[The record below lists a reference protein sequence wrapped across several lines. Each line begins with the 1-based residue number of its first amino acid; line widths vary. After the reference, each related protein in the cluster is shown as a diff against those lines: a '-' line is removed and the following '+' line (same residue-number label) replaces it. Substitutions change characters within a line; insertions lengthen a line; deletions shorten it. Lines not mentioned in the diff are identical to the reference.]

1 MCCATTPAT
10 VLISLT
16 EVPPLI
22 PLWWEHLALFLW
34 PGFNFFKPFQSAPLH
49 SWEALQVTNSANDIQ
64 HYSRHDVCLEI
75 SSTKQ
80 LSPTNVNPTFC
91 QGSGNEHNK
100 PRFFGG
106 KLPLVQSPVELFFS
120 TRNLTTDFAV
130 HISTSILILRCLI
143 RSSCR
148 LWLWGFQ
155 LFSSLAL

>member
-10 VLISLT
+10 VLISLA

-22 PLWWEHLALFLW
+22 PLWWAHLALFVW

-80 LSPTNVNPTFC
+80 LSPTNVNPTSY

-120 TRNLTTDFAV
+120 TRNLTRLCCPHFHQHFDPQMP
-130 HISTSILILRCLI
+130 HQILLQALI
-143 RSSCR
+143 MGIPAF
-148 LWLWGFQ
+148 L
-155 LFSSLAL
+155 